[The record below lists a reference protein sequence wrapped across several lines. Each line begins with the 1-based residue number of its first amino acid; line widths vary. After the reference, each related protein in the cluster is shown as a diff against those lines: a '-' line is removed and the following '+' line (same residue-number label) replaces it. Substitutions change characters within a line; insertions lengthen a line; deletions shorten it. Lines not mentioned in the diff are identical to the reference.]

1 MLPTGDKEK
10 HTYHEEI
17 IADRTAGSLMEPKVG
32 EPGAGGASSQVDK
45 MRHQAGINPQL
56 TL

>member
-45 MRHQAGINPQL
+45 
-56 TL
+56 